1 MELANNLIEKPGLR
15 KGFLVISFLLCFIGA
30 VLSLYAT
37 NLTIQLAKH
46 KVVNGGICNF
56 NSWISCDA
64 VLSTKYATMFGIPVA
79 WLGFI
84 FYLWAAVTL
93 LLAIFR
99 KKEEKIA
106 ASSSIVLVGASAAVL
121 FSIYKAVQ
129 LVILKV
135 LCPVCVGMYIVNLSL
150 VLLLMPALGISY
162 KKIGTFLLSY
172 IKSILGIRS
181 DLTFSPKPILYSI
194 TFLWMFSIGFVG
206 MKQYEKSIPELE
218 EAEKP
223 FVMADALEEHFKQPK
238 VKIPVNPK
246 APVKGDTNSGVTIVE
261 FADFECPA
269 CKELFDSMKTIFPE
283 ISKEAKF
290 YFMNYPLDQSINHYM
305 KHKLHE
311 NSGLA
316 ACAGICAQEE
326 GDFWSYYDELF
337 ENQKSIN
344 REFLLDLAA
353 KYGWDKTK
361 FSTRMDSK
369 DVIQRVKN
377 DIEAGA
383 SVDIQGTPY
392 LYINGRQVKYWYRPD
407 FIKAVVKEE
416 LKNQKKEYALQ

>member
-1 MELANNLIEKPGLR
+1 MEQIKELQEKQEIR
-15 KGFLVISFLLCFIGA
+15 KKYLVIALLVTLIGGA
-30 VLSLYAT
+30 LALYAT

-46 KVVNGGICNF
+46 QVVNGGICNF
-56 NSWISCDA
+56 NEWISCDA
-64 VLSTKYATMFGIPVA
+64 VLSTKFATMFGIPVA
-79 WLGFI
+79 WFGFI
-84 FYLWAAVTL
+84 FYLWASVTL
-93 LLAIFR
+93 LSALFR
-99 KKEEKIA
+99 KKMEKIA

-135 LCPVCVGMYIVNLSL
+135 LCPVCVGMYLVNISL
-150 VLLLMPALGISY
+150 VLLLMPSLGISY
-162 KKIGTFLLSY
+162 RKIGSFLLSY
-172 IKSILGIRS
+172 IKSILGLRS

-206 MKQYEKSIPELE
+206 IKQYEKSIPELK

-223 FVMADALEEHFKQPK
+223 FIMADALEEHFKQPK
-238 VKIPVNPK
+238 VKIPVDPK

-269 CKELFDSMKTIFPE
+269 CKELYDSMKTIWPE
-283 ISKEAKF
+283 IGKEAKL

-305 KHKLHE
+305 KRKLHE
-311 NSGLA
+311 HSGLA

-326 GDFWSYYDELF
+326 GDFWSYYDSLF
-337 ENQKSIN
+337 KDQKEIN
-344 REFLLDLAA
+344 RDFLLDLAA
-353 KYGWDKTK
+353 KHGWDKTK
-361 FSTRMDSK
+361 FSERMDSK

-377 DIEAGA
+377 NIEAGA
-383 SVDIQGTPY
+383 AVDIQGTPY

-416 LKNQKKEYALQ
+416 LKKEKKEYALQ